1 MENENALLEEGL
13 KLANEQ
19 ESFDIYDQLQ
29 AEEEELHASLFA
41 EIEPENEPISEST
54 NTETSANTSTRDS
67 ESEDTEEDRNGTG
80 ATDNGGISGFL
91 SPDLII
97 PVADVVLSRLFTI
110 LTVRFTPLKCEVK
123 DFKLDA
129 QERAA
134 LKRPV
139 KRYLE
144 SLEIQEQSPLTELL
158 ICVGM
163 IYGGK
168 LAMLTPKNKE
178 AVENAKPEKKSSA
191 KTGSNYVPKY
201 LRGSDGKVL
210 KDEKG
215 EKVLNPEYN

>member
-1 MENENALLEEGL
+1 MESEKQLLENEGL

-29 AEEEELHASLFA
+29 AEEEELHASLFTDIA
-41 EIEPENEPISEST
+41 PENEPTSEST
-54 NTETSANTSTRDS
+54 NTETSTSTNSSDS
-67 ESEDTEEDRNGTG
+67 ENEDQEEDNNGTG

-168 LAMLTPKNKE
+168 LAMLSPKTKE
-178 AVENAKPEKKSSA
+178 AVENAKPEKKVGA
-191 KTGSNYVPKY
+191 KTGAAYVPKY
-201 LRGSDGKVL
+201 LRDAEGKIL

-215 EKVLNPEYN
+215 EKVLNPEY